1 MRLLFSRLGGHEKS
15 EDDLESNGASITL
28 NRQQYHRLAAGS
40 EAYGR
45 LQEMIGAGKA
55 ADVISHRFE
64 VRVIE
69 TNPDGVYVVISE
81 QDRAAEA
88 ASLNR
93 ILTAERAQIA
103 AKDIYVT
110 ELLTAASLGDLRGK
124 LGADVAKGKRFS
136 REEDLEAAAA
146 WICSTM
152 HGDRDARLRVVVTVL
167 AENMTQSTGKELL
180 GPTPAL
186 LDSIHARIFPNA
198 PSFRSA
204 NPALPY
210 PSSVGG
216 RYLLERIFQVT
227 AEAVWPLPGNIW
239 WLDVALFFMG
249 AIGTVQGYSD
259 GNKRAARLAYAIIL
273 LRGRHPFVAPTPDV
287 EADLFQMF
295 GPEESRFNPESRAG
309 WA

>member
-1 MRLLFSRLGGHEKS
+1 
-15 EDDLESNGASITL
+15 LENNGASITL
-28 NRQQYHRLAAGS
+28 NRQQYHRLAAGFDS
-40 EAYGR
+40 YGR
-45 LQEMIGAGKA
+45 LKEMIGAEKA
-55 ADVISHRFE
+55 SDVISHRFE

-69 TNPDGVYVVISE
+69 TNPEGLYVLIPE
-81 QDRAAEA
+81 QDRTAEA
-88 ASLNR
+88 ASLDR

-124 LGADVAKGKRFS
+124 LGPDGQRGARFS
-136 REEDLEAAAA
+136 READLEAAAT
-146 WICSTM
+146 WVCSTM
-152 HGDRDARLRVVVTVL
+152 HGDRAASLREVVAVL
-167 AENMTQSTGKELL
+167 AENMPQSTGKELL

-186 LDSIHARIFPNA
+186 LDGIHARIFPNA

-216 RYLLERIFQVT
+216 HYLLERIFQQT

-273 LRGRHPFVAPTPDV
+273 LRGRHPFVAPTPEV

-295 GPEESRFNPESRAG
+295 GPEESRFDPEKRPG